1 MRKIV
6 FLIFLLTFS
15 IEIKAQKKTEK
26 NDNKFKIQYEL
37 NYVKDTLFPNKK
49 EKEIFTLYIDNNL
62 SKFVSNRKLHID
74 SLSSKARKDN
84 AFAMSLLAN
93 LSKIPKTNFSFE
105 IYKNSITKEIVVID
119 KIIKNKYIYKDDY
132 KNEWILT
139 SDTLTIQNYKCQKSL
154 LNYRGR
160 KYEAWYTTEIP
171 ISNGP
176 FKFQGLPGL
185 IIKINDSKRDY
196 SFELIGLIEDKNVNI
211 AYPKEKDKWLIST
224 TLKEFKKT
232 LLSSSKNYFSQIE
245 MSGITLNKQ
254 GKKMFSNKL
263 SEKLKNPIELK
274 IE

>member
-1 MRKIV
+1 MRKKV
-6 FLIFLLTFS
+6 FLIFILTFS
-15 IEIKAQKKTEK
+15 IEIKAQKEAERK
-26 NDNKFKIQYEL
+26 DNKFKIQYEL

-49 EKEIFTLYIDNNL
+49 EKEIFTLYIDNNI
-62 SKFVSNRKLHID
+62 SKFVSNRKSHID

-105 IYKNSITKEIVVID
+105 IYKNNITQEIVVID

-185 IIKINDSKRDY
+185 IIKIYDSKSEY
-196 SFELIGLIEDKNVNI
+196 SFELIELIEDKNVYI
-211 AYPKEKDKWLIST
+211 TYPKEKNKWFINT
-224 TLKEFKKT
+224 TLKEFRKT
-232 LLSSSKNYFSQIE
+232 LLNSSKNYFSQIE

-254 GKKMFSNKL
+254 GKKMFGNKL
-263 SEKLKNPIELK
+263 SKKLKNPIELK